1 MDNDDQIHRA
11 AVATAATTPATAA
24 APPLPIIPPS
34 AKLIAASV
42 GAIVTSL
49 SMTPFDVIKVRL
61 QTQSQWHSQRR
72 AHSAHPPQKLPHHAH
87 PISDHITSSNKRLN
101 GSLDAVIKISKF
113 EGPSALWKGLTPTLL
128 MAIPSNAVYML
139 GYESLHRTLLESGLN
154 TALSPL
160 LAGAIARTFS
170 ATVISPLELLRT
182 RLQASSTQSPAQ
194 IVQTLRQSVRK
205 SGLRVLWRGLD
216 WTLARDVPFSSFYWA
231 GFELI
236 KRSMIRYE
244 GIEAPIRTP
253 FVAGAASGIC
263 AALVTSPFDV
273 LKTRRQALVD
283 ASHEVTLPRQ
293 LAKKNPSMVSLFFN
307 ILRVEGPKALFAG
320 LSPRVAKIAPAC
332 GIQIATYSQVSK
344 YWSNRYP

>member
-1 MDNDDQIHRA
+1 
-11 AVATAATTPATAA
+11 
-24 APPLPIIPPS
+24 
-34 AKLIAASV
+34 
-42 GAIVTSL
+42 
-49 SMTPFDVIKVRL
+49 
-61 QTQSQWHSQRR
+61 
-72 AHSAHPPQKLPHHAH
+72 
-87 PISDHITSSNKRLN
+87 
-101 GSLDAVIKISKF
+101 
-113 EGPSALWKGLTPTLL
+113 

-139 GYESLHRTLLESGLN
+139 GYETLHHTFLDGGVN
-154 TALSPL
+154 TSLSPL

-194 IVQTLRQSVRK
+194 IVHALRASVGK

-216 WTLARDVPFSSFYWA
+216 WTLARDVPFSSIYWA
-231 GFELI
+231 GFEFI
-236 KRSMIRYE
+236 KRKMIQYE
-244 GIEAPIRTP
+244 GKEAPIRTP

-283 ASHEVTLPRQ
+283 ATHEVTLPRHQ
-293 LAKKNPSMVSLFFN
+293 LRKNPSMAALLLN
-307 ILRVEGPKALFAG
+307 IIRVEGPKALFAG